1 MKKIVLAMA
10 IGAICSSVAFAD
22 VAKLYQP
29 CAVCHGKEGEKVA
42 LGKSLIIKDMTKA
55 EFIASMKGYQDGTYG
70 GPLKATMTSVV
81 KKLSDK
87 DIEEMADMICKK

>member
-42 LGKSLIIKDMTKA
+42 LGKSLSIKDMTKA
-55 EFIASMKGYQDGTYG
+55 EFIASIW
-70 GPLKATMTSVV
+70 PS
-81 KKLSDK
+81 
-87 DIEEMADMICKK
+87 